1 MNTNTN
7 KAEQAFYAQIGAS
20 IRTMRE
26 QQRKT
31 PFDMAM
37 ILDVPVEQY
46 NRFEAGV
53 EPISLFQMY
62 VLINATQP
70 ELITPGLWPQ
80 I

>member
-1 MNTNTN
+1 MNKHKT
-7 KAEQAFYAQIGAS
+7 EQIFYAQIGAS
-20 IRTMRE
+20 IRAARE

-31 PFDMAM
+31 PQEIAM
-37 ILDVPVEQY
+37 ILDVPVAQY
-46 NRFEAGV
+46 MRFESGE

>member
-1 MNTNTN
+1 MNTN
-7 KAEQAFYAQIGAS
+7 KAEQIFYAQIGAS
-20 IRTMRE
+20 IRAMRE

-31 PFDMAM
+31 PQEMAM
-37 ILDVPVEQY
+37 ILDVPVAQY
-46 NRFEAGV
+46 LRFEAGT

-70 ELITPGLWPQ
+70 ELITPGIWPQ